1 VSQTPSPPAGWY
13 PEPSGDAHRERWW
26 DGGSWTTHER
36 LAAAPAFAP
45 PVAPSPASI
54 AMNGDRGA
62 GSPADALPKATWLSR
77 LSASVIDAV
86 LVAVVALTA
95 DLVVGDLGADSVGT
109 GPIAYFTLAFLY
121 PPTALALNRGRT
133 WGKQIVGIRVV
144 REDAGE
150 LGFGMAFARES
161 LVKGIFTLFTIPFIV
176 DGLFPLWD
184 GRRRA
189 LHDIML
195 GTRVVLDDT
204 PAKRGGS
211 RPGPL

>member
-1 VSQTPSPPAGWY
+1 VPQTPSPPAGWY
-13 PEPSGDAHRERWW
+13 PDPSRDAYRERWW
-26 DGGSWTTHER
+26 DGGSWTSRER

-45 PVAPSPASI
+45 PVAPAAEAST
-54 AMNGDRGA
+54 ARSGGPGA
-62 GSPADALPKATWLSR
+62 GSAADALPKATWLSR
-77 LSASVIDAV
+77 LSASVIDTL
-86 LVAVVALTA
+86 LVGIVAITV
-95 DLVVGDLGADSVGT
+95 DLVVSDLGTTSVATGT
-109 GPIAYFTLAFLY
+109 IAYLTLAFLY

-133 WGKQIVGIRVV
+133 WGKQMVGIRVV

-161 LVKGIFTLFTIPFIV
+161 LVKGIFTLFTIAYVI

-189 LHDIML
+189 LHDMMV

-204 PAKRGGS
+204 AH
-211 RPGPL
+211 